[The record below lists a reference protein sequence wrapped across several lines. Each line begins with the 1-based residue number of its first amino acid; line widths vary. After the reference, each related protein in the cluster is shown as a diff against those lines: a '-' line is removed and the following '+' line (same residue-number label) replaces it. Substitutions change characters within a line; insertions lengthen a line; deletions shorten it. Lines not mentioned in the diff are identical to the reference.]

1 MFINGIKLARMKA
14 GLRQIDVAKAAGI
27 AESTLSHYETGRTKP
42 SPAVLKKLV
51 EILGATENELLR
63 NYELREVEEKCGP

>member
-1 MFINGIKLARMKA
+1 MVVNGIRLARMKA

-51 EILGATENELLR
+51 EIFGVTENELLK
-63 NYELREVEEKCGP
+63 NYKLKEVE

>member
-14 GLRQIDVAKAAGI
+14 GLRQVDVARAAGI

-42 SPAVLKKLV
+42 SPAVLRKLAG
-51 EILGATENELLR
+51 ILGVTENKLLK
-63 NYELREVEEKCGP
+63 NYQLREVD